1 MKKTILTLAL
11 LNITNANA
19 ETLQQFNK
27 SHTQKQQQLFA
38 SLDYC
43 SNIGS
48 QELFNLGTKSLDKIQ
63 KDIAIV
69 KESFG
74 VFKEQK
80 TNCFDNS
87 KDFLDSIIADNL
99 IFMQENPEETLL
111 ELQNKIDVNLADTIL
126 LRKQINVDLIDSI
139 LADIETSL
147 KDKKPEALTNLFITE
162 SKKTGSLMTQELNVI
177 YSSMDAQLKLDQEN
191 LVLAD
196 ELDLA
201 KIANVSV
208 RSAFLSLSR
217 ALLLFEN
224 IEKGPKAYNVAK
236 IKTHLDQAHNKLLEL
251 KSYSKNLE
259 GLDSK
264 KDINKIISHL
274 SIMIVDVEVTVKDLI
289 DENFSEDFLNWAGQV
304 YQQTSENITMLQKVL
319 DTIYLIDITKEPYP
333 IDITMKEE
341 FLSFEPV
348 QAITPP
354 SEIIRPRTVSKEVVE
369 ITGDYKEL

>member
-87 KDFLDSIIADNL
+87 KDFLDSIIADSL

-147 KDKKPEALTNLFITE
+147 KDKAPEELTNLFITE

-236 IKTHLDQAHNKLLEL
+236 IKTYLDQAHNKLLEL

-264 KDINKIISHL
+264 KDINKIISQL

-289 DENFSEDFLNWAGQV
+289 DENFSEDFLNWAGQI